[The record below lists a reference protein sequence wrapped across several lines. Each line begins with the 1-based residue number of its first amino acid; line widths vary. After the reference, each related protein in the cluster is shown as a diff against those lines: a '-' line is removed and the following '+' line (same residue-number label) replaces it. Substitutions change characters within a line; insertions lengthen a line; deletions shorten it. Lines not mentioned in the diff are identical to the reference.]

1 VYIIDLYFLG
11 GDRMNML
18 VDSYKSLI
26 EALTEFD
33 LVNSGDDQIIEKTIR
48 SIDVLTRVIENRL
61 CELVPEYKA
70 ELDNLDK

>member
-1 VYIIDLYFLG
+1 
-11 GDRMNML
+11 ML

-48 SIDVLTRVIENRL
+48 SIDVLTRLIENRL